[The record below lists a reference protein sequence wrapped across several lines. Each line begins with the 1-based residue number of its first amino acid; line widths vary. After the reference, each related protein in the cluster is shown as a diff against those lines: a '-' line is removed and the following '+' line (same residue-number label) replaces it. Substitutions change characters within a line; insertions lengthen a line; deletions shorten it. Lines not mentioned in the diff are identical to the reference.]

1 MKVIKMNESSLNKD
15 EAIKQAQELL
25 ADSHDADAVIYGWRQ
40 GNDIVYVPPF
50 AVTNAELADENKRRG
65 MVYAL
70 HKGRKQRLNASFKFQ
85 RVNEDFLTE
94 AIEDMKKYYPNIPDE
109 DFMTYIE
116 LDPTY
121 RKGSDRAGTYAKWI
135 LTLANSGKIDDMG
148 HMKDLLTRFE
158 DSKNDLINK
167 DISRYKSMVEVEDM
181 LNDEN
186 SYKEKTHRQEVR
198 QRQKERSHV
207 DIDKDAEKVY
217 EDSKWTIYIPKT
229 YAASCK
235 LGQGTSW
242 CTAST
247 ENDYYYNM
255 YKDEYGGDY
264 YIVISKSNP
273 NEKYQFH
280 FESGQFMDAKDV
292 EIDIDKFFRNNP
304 QVQKFFADIHKD
316 AIKEL
321 IVDGKITIPVS
332 KFMEVYREN
341 YHSRDEIDADFIEA
355 ALNGDISEYSISWD
369 FDIPDIADIYNYIN
383 DENTDKLHELGVE
396 DVSDGDDYPDNVYQA
411 VETAYY
417 DGSLIGTETD
427 VNNSV
432 LGYLNGSAPL
442 GTTATIDYDGN
453 IILSIEDEDKFI
465 SKVSIGF
472 NSDGIKTTVARMIAD
487 KFHPYEPR
495 YGFYGFDEGAFNER
509 LADELAEL
517 E

>member
-1 MKVIKMNESSLNKD
+1 MKVIKLTESIDKSV
-15 EAIKQAQELL
+15 AINQAQELL
-25 ADSHDADAVIYGWRQ
+25 ADSPDADAVIYGWKQ

-50 AVTNAELADENKRRG
+50 AVTNTELADENKRRG

-135 LTLANSGKIDDMG
+135 LTLANSGKIDDMS

-229 YAASCK
+229 YSASCK
-235 LGQGTSW
+235 LGQGTTW

-247 ENDYYYNM
+247 ESDYYYNM
-255 YKDEYGGDY
+255 YKEEYGGDY
-264 YIVISKSNP
+264 YIIISKSNP

-280 FESGQFMDAKDV
+280 FESGQFMDAKDE
-292 EIDIDKFFRNNP
+292 EIDTDKFFRENP
-304 QVQKFFADIHKD
+304 QVQKFFVDLRKD
-316 AIKEL
+316 AVKKL

-332 KFMEVYREN
+332 KFMEAYREDS
-341 YHSRDEIDADFIEA
+341 HSRDEIDADFIEA
-355 ALNGDISEYSISWD
+355 ALNGNISEYSLSWD
-369 FDIPDIADIYNYIN
+369 FDMPDLADLSNYIN
-383 DENTDKLHELGVE
+383 EENTNKLHELGVE
-396 DVSDGDDYPDNVYQA
+396 DISDKDDYPAEIYSA
-411 VETAYY
+411 VDQAYY
-417 DGSLIGTETD
+417 DGSLVGTETD
-427 VNNSV
+427 AIEGIAS
-432 LGYLNGSAPL
+432 YLDGAVPSGA
-442 GTTATIDYDGN
+442 TATIDYDGN
-453 IILSIEDEDKFI
+453 IIIGIEDEDRFI
-465 SKVSIGF
+465 SKVAIGL
-472 NSDGIKTTVARMIAD
+472 NSDGAEETIASMIAD

-495 YGFYGFDEGAFNER
+495 YGFYGFDEVAFNER

>member
-25 ADSHDADAVIYGWRQ
+25 ADSPDADAVIYGWRQ

-94 AIEDMKKYYPNIPDE
+94 AIEDMKKYYPNIPDK

-135 LTLANSGKIDDMG
+135 LALANSGKIDNIG

-207 DIDKDAEKVY
+207 DIDKDADKVY

-235 LGQGTSW
+235 LGQGTTW

-247 ENDYYYNM
+247 ESDYYYNT
-255 YKDEYGGDY
+255 YKERYGGDY
-264 YIVISKSNP
+264 YIIVSKSNP

-280 FESGQFMDAKDV
+280 FGSGQFRNAKDGD
-292 EIDIDKFFRNNP
+292 IDTDKFFKENP
-304 QVQKFFADIHKD
+304 QVQKFFIDLRKD
-316 AIKEL
+316 AVKEL
-321 IVDGKITIPVS
+321 IVDGKITLPVS
-332 KFMEVYREN
+332 KFMEAYRKN
-341 YHSRDEIDADFIEA
+341 YHSRNEIGADLIEA
-355 ALNGDISEYSISWD
+355 ALNGDVSTYWSYWS
-369 FDIPDIADIYNYIN
+369 FDMPNVSDLSGYIN
-383 DENTDKLHELGVE
+383 DENTAKLHELGVE
-396 DVSDGDDYPDNVYQA
+396 DISDGDDYTGRVYRA
-411 VETAYY
+411 VDKSYKE
-417 DGSLIGTETD
+417 GSLYGTETD
-427 VNNSV
+427 AINSV
-432 LGYLNGSAPL
+432 LSYLNDAAPS
-442 GTTATIDYDGN
+442 GATATIDYDGN
-453 IILSIEDEDKFI
+453 IILGIEDEDRFI
-465 SKVSIGF
+465 SVVAIGL
-472 NSDGIKTTVARMIAD
+472 NSDGIEALVISMIAN

-495 YGFYGFDEGAFNER
+495 YGFYGFDEDVFNES
-509 LADELAEL
+509 LADRLAEL
-517 E
+517 G